1 MSYKSAII
9 YDQPVAYYP
18 LDDATTV
25 DALSSFQALLD
36 NYDTYQE
43 LLEAFPAYANI
54 YGDIVYDYSGLQ
66 NNGNYVGDPAP
77 NIITL
82 VAGNNRSSLVT
93 NQNAI
98 VYKLENDYIG
108 GA

>member
-18 LDDATTV
+18 LDDATTA
-25 DALSSFQALLD
+25 DSLSSFTDLLSQ
-36 NYDTYQE
+36 YDDYQDVLNSFSTYAE
-43 LLEAFPAYANI
+43 I
-54 YGDIVYDYSGLQ
+54 YGDIAHDYSGLQ
-66 NNGNYVGDPAP
+66 NDGNYVGDPAP
-77 NIITL
+77 SIITL
-82 VAGNNRSSLVT
+82 VAGNTRSSLVT
-93 NQNAI
+93 NTNAI